1 MVKRIFCPALCR
13 LAGKIRGHRV
23 SRIHQ
28 PYHVVCQDM
37 FQKKMEGMAMVL
49 MAQMAE
55 FMKENIV
62 LKDLWQ
68 THYVEIQI
76 DV

>member
-28 PYHVVCQDM
+28 PYHVVGQDM
-37 FQKKMEGMAMVL
+37 FQKKMESMSVIL
-49 MAQMAE
+49 MFQMAE
-55 FMKENIV
+55 FVKKHIV
-62 LKDLWQ
+62 LQDFRETDYVQ
-68 THYVEIQI
+68 VEIY
-76 DV
+76 V